1 MRPIRNIITTLIVV
15 ALTATGAFAQS
26 NPYGESYR
34 NDKHNNT
41 RSRPHRHCT
50 LAYSNKLFNRDYA
63 GLGNSNMYHIAN
75 ELQSY
80 IKYKCLTSEQL
91 RRLAVLLPTDRDKY
105 DFLVY
110 AFNYVYD
117 IENFAMTGSVLA
129 NRNAREGFYRF
140 LVKEG
145 IPAGDYYNEYNAYN
159 GYNGYNIPPPVYV
172 QPRPNTA
179 YDNSYNN
186 YPDPRYN
193 NQNNNQNNNQ
203 TPQYGSGY
211 TRNDNDYASNNNN
224 STQNNNVYTRNDNAY
239 PDINS
244 KGLNSGY
251 RGLMTYQEFGNM
263 KERIKQNT
271 LENGKLETAKAMTN
285 ENVLTAIQVAEIT
298 RLFTFDN
305 NRLEYAQFA
314 FDYTYDRENYL
325 VVSDALAFQ
334 KNREALQRYVQ
345 QKK

>member
-1 MRPIRNIITTLIVV
+1 MRPIRNIMTTLIIVV
-15 ALTATGAFAQS
+15 LSTTMAFAQG
-26 NPYGESYR
+26 NPYGETYR
-34 NDKHNNT
+34 NDKPSNS

-50 LAYSNKLFNRDYA
+50 NSYSNKLFNRDYA

-80 IKYKCLTSEQL
+80 IKYKCLTAEQI
-91 RRLAVLLPTDRDKY
+91 RRLAVLLQTDRDKY

-110 AFNYVYD
+110 AFNYVFD

-145 IPAGDYYNEYNAYN
+145 IPAGDYYNDYYANT
-159 GYNGYNIPPPVYV
+159 GYFVPPPVYA
-172 QPRPNTA
+172 QPRQNSS

-193 NQNNNQNNNQ
+193 NQ
-203 TPQYGSGY
+203 TPQYGNGY
-211 TRNDNDYASNNNN
+211 TRNDNDFTPNNNN
-224 STQNNNVYTRNDNAY
+224 PNNSYAQNNNGYTRNDNAY

-271 LENGKLETAKAMTN
+271 LENGKLETAKAMTH

-325 VVSDALAFQ
+325 IVSDALAFQ
-334 KNREALQRYVQ
+334 KNREALLRYVQ

>member
-1 MRPIRNIITTLIVV
+1 MRPIRNIFSTFIILVLTTIL
-15 ALTATGAFAQS
+15 AFAQG

-34 NDKHNNT
+34 NDKRSNSQ
-41 RSRPHRHCT
+41 SRPHRHCAT
-50 LAYSNKLFNRDYA
+50 AYSNKFFNRDYA

-75 ELQSY
+75 ELESY
-80 IKYKCLTSEQL
+80 LKYKCLTSEQI

-110 AFNYVYD
+110 AFNYVWD
-117 IENFAMTGSVLA
+117 IENFAMSGSVLA

-145 IPAGDYYNEYNAYN
+145 IPAGDYYNEYNPYNNYN
-159 GYNGYNIPPPVYV
+159 GYNVPPPVYV
-172 QPRPNTA
+172 QPRPNTPN
-179 YDNSYNN
+179 DNSYNN

-193 NQNNNQNNNQ
+193 NQNNNQ
-203 TPQYGSGY
+203 TPQYGSGIM
-211 TRNDNDYASNNNN
+211 RNDNGYASNNNN
-224 STQNNNVYTRNDNAY
+224 FAQNNNGNTRNDNGY

-244 KGLNSGY
+244 KGINSGY
-251 RGLMTYQEFGNM
+251 QGLMTYQEFGNM

-285 ENVLTAIQVAEIT
+285 ENVLTSIQVAEIT

-305 NRLEYAQFA
+305 NRLEYAKFA